1 MRRVFRTVMACV
13 CVCLAGGCAGTV
25 VPPPPPDARAGL
37 ERAGKLASRGKLPQ
51 ARAAA
56 DAILRKHDR
65 DWSVHLAVF
74 RMWIQEE
81 RFREAGTVGL
91 AIVDGRSRIT
101 LPRAL
106 TNREFAAIAVNASQ
120 ALAASGRAKESERA
134 LDVAVRA
141 DPRSAE
147 AANNL
152 AYQLAEEERDLPKA
166 LRLAKIAVELAPKQG
181 YIVDTLGWVYF
192 KMGRMPEA
200 RHWLAR
206 AVELSPGDG
215 ELRAHLA
222 RAHLK
227 AGELPGAYVEM
238 EKALA
243 LAPYVPE
250 VRSLRAAVIR
260 RYNPPGPL

>member
-1 MRRVFRTVMACV
+1 MRQAFLTVIACV
-13 CVCLAGGCAGTV
+13 YVCLCGGCAGTL
-25 VPPPPPDARAGL
+25 VPPLPPDARAGL
-37 ERAGKLASRGKLPQ
+37 ERAGELASRGKLPQ
-51 ARAAA
+51 ACAAA
-56 DAILRKHDR
+56 DAILCKHER

-74 RMWIQEE
+74 RMWMQEQY
-81 RFREAGTVGL
+81 FREAGTVGL
-91 AIVDGRSRIT
+91 AIVDGRSQMT
-101 LPRAL
+101 LPRGL
-106 TNREFAAIAVNASQ
+106 TSPEFAAIALNASQ
-120 ALAASGRAKESERA
+120 ALAADGRAKESERA
-134 LDVAVRA
+134 LDAAVRA
-141 DPRSAE
+141 DPRNAE

-166 LRLAKIAVELAPKQG
+166 LRLAKTAVKLAPKQG

-192 KMGRMPEA
+192 KKGRMPEA

-222 RAHLK
+222 CAHLK

-238 EKALA
+238 QKALA
-243 LAPYVPE
+243 LAPYMPE

-260 RYNPPGPL
+260 RYNPPALL